1 MLLTNE
7 SEQHLIIPN
16 ELSPILLET
25 SKWTKF
31 LSIMGFLLT
40 GFVLLCCLVF
50 TIVLM
55 FVPVGSIENFSS
67 ELGFLLVGVYTL
79 MGLAYFLPSLYLYR
93 FSEKLKRAI
102 QSKDQDAL
110 KEVFINQKMLF
121 KFLGIFTICMI
132 CLYILMMIVTFVIS
146 VLQA

>member
-50 TIVLM
+50 TVVLM

-79 MGLAYFLPSLYLYR
+79 M
-93 FSEKLKRAI
+93 
-102 QSKDQDAL
+102 
-110 KEVFINQKMLF
+110 
-121 KFLGIFTICMI
+121 
-132 CLYILMMIVTFVIS
+132 
-146 VLQA
+146 